1 MKISNLVKRKSNSS
15 NLFRTIIPQDLVR
28 HFNGRTR
35 FHISLKS
42 VSNKE
47 TLLVSVYLKTLTEQL
62 FNDIRK
68 GMNTL
73 TLEDVREI
81 LKVEVRKS
89 ILHSHHVHLETNKYD
104 PEKVED
110 SLKSVTTREG
120 KMKQKLKQN
129 LKTYEDMLDEK
140 LKNIISSLKIEFDN
154 QTVNYKQ
161 LRRY

>member
-15 NLFRTIIPQDLVR
+15 NLFRTIILQDLVR

-62 FNDIRK
+62 FTDIRS
-68 GMNTL
+68 GMKKL
-73 TLEDVREI
+73 SLEDVREI

-89 ILHSHHVHLETNKYD
+89 ILHSHRVHLGTNKYD
-104 PEKVED
+104 PQKVED
-110 SLKSVTTREG
+110 SLVSISSREE
-120 KMKQKLKQN
+120 KMKQKLKDD
-129 LKTYEDMLDEK
+129 LKTYEGMLDGKWSEVRPVFLTLLQK
-140 LKNIISSLKIEFDN
+140 C
-154 QTVNYKQ
+154 Y
-161 LRRY
+161 R